1 MIKETIQSSFRMRRT
16 GESEWLPAAVPGSVY
31 GDLLANGK
39 MEDPFYRANEEDA
52 LKLMEYD
59 YEYETVFD
67 AQKAFLDCEQTML
80 SFEGLDTLADVFL
93 NGQLLG
99 QADNMHRIWEYPVK
113 GILTETDNHLHI
125 VFHSPVKFFREAYA
139 QNPLSG
145 SSDCMDGFS
154 MLRKA
159 HSMSGWDWG
168 PRLPDAGIWRN
179 INLIGIDDA
188 RFENVYIMQEHEKN
202 PSDGLTEVKLSFR
215 IDFKRLNTRHA
226 LRFFDDPE
234 AADYTFHIDVF
245 DPNGQKIASEDNAQE
260 ILISDPQLWWPNGYG
275 AHPLYQV
282 CITLLH
288 GDTELDR
295 IEKNV
300 GLRTMT
306 MTIQKDEH
314 GESFAPTV
322 NGIQFF
328 AMGADYIPEDNLL
341 GRVNP
346 QRTHKLLEDC
356 IAANFN
362 FIRVWGGGYYPDDW
376 FYDSCDKLGLFVWQ
390 DFMFA
395 CAVYDLSPAFEKN
408 IRAEFVDNIR
418 RLRHHASL
426 ALWCGNNEIES
437 SITWWDFPQKY
448 RADYIKL
455 FEYIIPSILQNED
468 PQRFYWPSSPS
479 SVGNFDNPCDEKR
492 GDSHYWDV
500 WHGNKPFTEYRKFNF
515 RFLSEFGFQSF
526 PCLASV
532 KQFTLPEDRNI
543 FSYVMEKHQRNGSAN
558 GKIMTYLEQTYLYP
572 TDFDTLLYASQL
584 LQADAIR
591 YGVEH
596 FRRIR
601 GICMGTI
608 YWQLNDCWPVASWAS
623 IDYYGRWKALHYMAK
638 RFFAP
643 VMLSCAE
650 EGTLTQNTNVN
661 AQPFDLKKSIHLC
674 LSNET
679 LQQRTVSVRW
689 ALRDTWGNILRG
701 GEKEIA
707 VKPLTSVWLEQEEL
721 ADADIY
727 ENYVSYEALENG
739 IIVSSGS
746 VLLCAPKFFHF
757 RHPAL
762 TCQVKGDKIIVSAS
776 AYARSVEITNE
787 DGTILL
793 SDNYFDMNAGTK
805 EITVL
810 EGTAKN
816 LSVRSVYDIR

>member
-1 MIKETIQSSFRMRRT
+1 MIKETIQSSFQMRRI
-16 GESEWLPAAVPGSVY
+16 GESEWLPATVPGSVY

-39 MEDPFYRANEEDA
+39 MEDPFYRANEEVA

-67 AQKAFLDCEQTML
+67 AQKALLNCEQIML
-80 SFEGLDTLADVFL
+80 SFEGLDTLADISL

-99 QADNMHRIWEYPVK
+99 HTDNMHRTWEFPVSDL
-113 GILTETDNHLHI
+113 LTETGNHLHI

-139 QNPLSG
+139 KNPLSG
-145 SSDCMDGFS
+145 SSDCIDGFS

-179 INLIGIDDA
+179 INLIGIDNA
-188 RFENVYIMQEHEKN
+188 RFENVYIMQNHEKN
-202 PSDGLTEVKLSFR
+202 SSDGLTEVKLSFR
-215 IDFKRLNTRHA
+215 IDFKRLNTKHA

-234 AADYTFHIDVF
+234 AADYSFHVDVF

-260 ILISDPQLWWPNGYG
+260 LLISDPQLWWPNGYG
-275 AHPLYQV
+275 AHPLYKV
-282 CITLLH
+282 CISLLH
-288 GDTELDR
+288 GDKELDR
-295 IEKNV
+295 IEKNI

-322 NGIQFF
+322 NGVQFF

-376 FYDSCDKLGLFVWQ
+376 FYDSCDELGLFVWQ

-395 CAVYDLSPAFEKN
+395 CAVYDLSPEFEKN
-408 IRAEFVDNIR
+408 LRAEFVDNIR

-679 LQQRTVSVRW
+679 MQQHNVTVRW

-707 VKPLTSVWLEQEEL
+707 ANSLTSIWLEKEEL

-727 ENYVSYEALENG
+727 ENYVSYEAEEDG
-739 IIVSSGS
+739 TIISCGS

-762 TCQVKGDKIIVSAS
+762 TCQVNGDKIIVSAS
-776 AYARSVEITNE
+776 AYARSVEITDE
-787 DGTILL
+787 DGALLL
-793 SDNYFDMNAGTK
+793 SDNYFDMNAGIREVT
-805 EITVL
+805 IL
-810 EGTAKN
+810 EGIAEK